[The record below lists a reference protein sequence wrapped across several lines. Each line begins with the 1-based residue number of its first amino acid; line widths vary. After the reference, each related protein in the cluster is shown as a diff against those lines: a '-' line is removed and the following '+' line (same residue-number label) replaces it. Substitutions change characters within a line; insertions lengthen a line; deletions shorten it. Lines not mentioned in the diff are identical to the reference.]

1 MTAMPALIPS
11 LILPCVWN
19 RLKAK
24 SCIAMLAVIAA
35 AGAYGN
41 NYPARPIR
49 IIVPFPPGGN
59 SDAVARI
66 VGQRLG
72 ERLGQQM
79 VIDNRGGAGGNV
91 GSEMAASA
99 PPDGYTLLMG
109 VQSALVVNPF
119 LFARMPFDTVKD
131 FAPISL
137 INVFPLMLVL
147 HPSVAAQNVGD
158 LIQHAKAQPGKL
170 TMATPAN
177 GAAGHLAGQ
186 LFKSMAGIQFVT
198 VPYKGGGPAVND
210 LIAGQV
216 QFMFLGQVVA
226 LPHVRSGRLKALA
239 TTGRTR
245 SKTAPDLPTVAE
257 TASVNLAGFEVDSW
271 LGLLAPARTSS
282 AVIDKLGSEL
292 VALLKS
298 PELAERL
305 TNQGA
310 DIIASTPQA
319 FAEKIRNDL
328 LKWGRVV
335 KASGAKL
342 E

>member
-1 MTAMPALIPS
+1 MDSRLRGNDGGELMRKKQTFAVTLALLGTATAHAQTYP
-11 LILPCVWN
+11 
-19 RLKAK
+19 AK
-24 SCIAMLAVIAA
+24 S
-35 AGAYGN
+35 
-41 NYPARPIR
+41 IR
-49 IIVPFPPGGN
+49 LIVPFPPGGN

-66 VGQRLG
+66 VGQKLG
-72 ERLGQQM
+72 ERLAQQV

-91 GSEMAASA
+91 GTEMAASA

-119 LFARMPFDTVKD
+119 LFARMPFDTVRD

-137 INVFPLMLVL
+137 INSFPLMLVV
-147 HPSVAAQNVGD
+147 HPSVAVQNVGD
-158 LIQHAKAQPGKL
+158 LITLAKAQPDKL

-186 LFKSMAGIQFVT
+186 LFKSMAGIRFVT

-216 QFMFLGQVVA
+216 QFMFLGQVAA

-245 SKTAPDLPTVAE
+245 SKTAPELPTVAE
-257 TASVNLAGFEVDSW
+257 AGAATLATFEVDSW
-271 LGLLAPARTSS
+271 LGMLAPARTSTV
-282 AVIDKLGSEL
+282 VIDKLSSEL
-292 VALLKS
+292 VTLLKS
-298 PELAERL
+298 PELGERL

-310 DIIASTPQA
+310 DIIASTPKA
-319 FAEKIRNDL
+319 FAEKIRSDL

>member
-1 MTAMPALIPS
+1 MGQP
-11 LILPCVWN
+11 
-19 RLKAK
+19 
-24 SCIAMLAVIAA
+24 
-35 AGAYGN
+35 
-41 NYPARPIR
+41 YPARPIR
-49 IIVPFPPGGN
+49 LIVPFPPGGN

-66 VGQRLG
+66 VGQKLG
-72 ERLGQQM
+72 ERLAQQV

-91 GSEMAASA
+91 GTEIAAAA

-119 LFARMPFDTVKD
+119 LFARMPFDTVRD
-131 FAPISL
+131 FAPISV
-137 INVFPLMLVL
+137 INSFPLILVQ

-158 LIQHAKAQPGKL
+158 LIQLAKAQPGKL

-186 LFKSMAGIQFVT
+186 LFKSMAGVQFVT

-257 TASVNLAGFEVDSW
+257 TPSANMAGFEVDSW

-282 AVIDKLGSEL
+282 AVIDKLGNEL

-298 PELAERL
+298 PELGERL
-305 TNQGA
+305 ANQGA

-319 FAEKIRNDL
+319 FADKIRSDL

>member
-1 MTAMPALIPS
+1 MNSTRIKPAPFFRHCLTS
-11 LILPCVWN
+11 ATL
-19 RLKAK
+19 RYG
-24 SCIAMLAVIAA
+24 IAA
-35 AGAYGN
+35 AMSAVALHVCAQH
-41 NYPARPIR
+41 YPARPIR
-49 IIVPFPPGGN
+49 LIVPFPPGGN

-66 VGQRLG
+66 VGQKLG
-72 ERLGQQM
+72 ERLAQQV

-91 GSEMAASA
+91 GTEMAASA

-119 LFARMPFDTVKD
+119 LFARMPFDTVRD

-137 INVFPLMLVL
+137 INVFPLMLVV
-147 HPSVAAQNVGD
+147 HPSVAVQNVGE
-158 LIQHAKAQPGKL
+158 LINLAKAQPDKL

-186 LFKSMAGIQFVT
+186 LFKSMVGIRFVT

-210 LIAGQV
+210 LIAGQIR
-216 QFMFLGQVVA
+216 FMFLGQVAA

-239 TTGRTR
+239 TTGRAR
-245 SKTAPDLPTVAE
+245 SKTAPELPTIAE
-257 TASVNLAGFEVDSW
+257 TGVAGFEVDSW
-271 LGLLAPARTSS
+271 LGMLAPARTSTP
-282 AVIDKLGSEL
+282 VIDKLSNEL

-298 PELAERL
+298 PALGDRL

-310 DIIASTPQA
+310 DIIASTPKA
-319 FAEKIRNDL
+319 FAEKIERDL
-328 LKWGRVV
+328 VKWGRVV
-335 KASGAKL
+335 KATGAKL